1 MRARLDRLAKCDSE
15 QARAKEH
22 KAGCD
27 YRWESIG
34 HEVMIA
40 HGRLPLGVLVTIS
53 IVLRQLEQNDTRGGL
68 CIARRSYF
76 VGPHRIDHAHGYNS
90 DYYRSEHRHFN
101 CPRSRCLSVGLVNLL
116 VERRPPKPELK
127 RLESMQY
134 RFKAR
139 RYPCQKPSQRRRRKI
154 PSDGRPIDGSLNA
167 RSRSAVAYTASQHEG
182 ASPPL
187 ARW

>member
-1 MRARLDRLAKCDSE
+1 MWSKQTTGPRNRCFECCRPLLPKI
-15 QARAKEH
+15 
-22 KAGCD
+22 
-27 YRWESIG
+27 IG
-34 HEVMIA
+34 VA
-40 HGRLPLGVLVTIS
+40 ATS
-53 IVLRQLEQNDTRGGL
+53 A
-68 CIARRSYF
+68 ARRITLT
-76 VGPHRIDHAHGYNS
+76 VQCAALLLPGPHRIDHAHGYNS

-101 CPRSRCLSVGLVNLL
+101 CPRSTRCLSVGLVNLL

-167 RSRSAVAYTASQHEG
+167 RSRSAVAYTASQQEG
-182 ASPPL
+182 TSPPL